1 MTAALVIA
9 LSSQSAAE
17 PRSERAGSSLSISAA
32 ATRPTA
38 ADARRGVRFNMLIA
52 GNTLPNSTVMAIY
65 HHPRQRR
72 RRQLAATHPIQ
83 SP

>member
-1 MTAALVIA
+1 M
-9 LSSQSAAE
+9 SGHSKW
-17 PRSERAGSSLSISAA
+17 
-32 ATRPTA
+32 ATIKHKKGA